1 ALHDHVNWSMG
12 VPLAIGGLASISWG
26 VRLAHSL
33 PERTLRLMFCV
44 FLVFC
49 AVILA
54 LKV

>member
-1 ALHDHVNWSMG
+1 
-12 VPLAIGGLASISWG
+12 
-26 VRLAHSL
+26 L

-44 FLVFC
+44 FLVLC